1 MIKLEDGHAINMGD
15 TFVIEQKDAT
25 GAAQSVVVTPADL
38 EALMGLKGPHRAAMD
53 SL

>member
-15 TFVIEQKDAT
+15 TFIIEQKDST
-25 GAAQSVVVTPADL
+25 GAYQSVVVTPADL
-38 EALMGLKGPHRAAMD
+38 EALLGRKGTHRAAMD